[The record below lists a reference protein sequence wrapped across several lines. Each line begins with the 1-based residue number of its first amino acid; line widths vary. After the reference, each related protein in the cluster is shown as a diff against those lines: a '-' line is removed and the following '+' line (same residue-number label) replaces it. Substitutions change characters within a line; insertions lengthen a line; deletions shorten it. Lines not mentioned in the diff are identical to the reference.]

1 MKFEDKYH
9 LTPDENKRYAK
20 ANLARLVFAN
30 SRFEGLSTTLPQTET
45 IVAGLGVDG
54 VSVDDINTIVQLKRG
69 WQYIIN
75 EDKPLSLQV
84 ERNINKIVARDD
96 ALFPGEL
103 RTGHGLVGTY
113 RGDFVPPE
121 DINAENEEKYLK
133 DLNNSNR
140 STTDKALTLMFHN
153 MRQQMFWDGNKR
165 SATLAANKL
174 MIENGAGLIAV
185 PEDKYPIFLKKISD
199 YYYSSDMSEVKD
211 WTYKNGVQGMTPR
224 HEKNY
229 KSKVDPNIQKYLD

>member
-1 MKFEDKYH
+1 
-9 LTPDENKRYAK
+9 
-20 ANLARLVFAN
+20 
-30 SRFEGLSTTLPQTET
+30 
-45 IVAGLGVDG
+45 
-54 VSVDDINTIVQLKRG
+54 
-69 WQYIIN
+69 
-75 EDKPLSLQV
+75 
-84 ERNINKIVARDD
+84 
-96 ALFPGEL
+96 
-103 RTGHGLVGTY
+103 
-113 RGDFVPPE
+113 
-121 DINAENEEKYLK
+121 
-133 DLNNSNR
+133 
-140 STTDKALTLMFHN
+140 MFHN

-211 WTYKNGVQGMTPR
+211 WTYKNGVQGITPR